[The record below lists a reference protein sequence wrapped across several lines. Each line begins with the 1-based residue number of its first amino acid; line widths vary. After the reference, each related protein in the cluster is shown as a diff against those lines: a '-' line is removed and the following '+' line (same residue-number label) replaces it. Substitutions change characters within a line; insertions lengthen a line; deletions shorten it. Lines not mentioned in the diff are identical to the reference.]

1 MEDDIECRPFSLSHA
16 YWLCRLEADPCSLCA
31 ACCAAARLL
40 SSDFWR
46 GRAPSPGARPPPPP
60 PPTQLLRVSRPP
72 VSRRVA
78 ENNSFS
84 TIRLNQLDTILS
96 RSYNIRTSTS
106 MFGVKETVRND
117 FHLAFIYSF
126 VQTREVFS
134 FSLLILQRF
143 PQTVSL
149 SIYLSIKFF

>member
-1 MEDDIECRPFSLSHA
+1 MDKGIREAKGRRCCLGGRIESFLYRASCCINSVPQTPETTFAFSSYLFLLLIIESHVKVEDDIECRPFSLSHA

-84 TIRLNQLDTILS
+84 TIS
-96 RSYNIRTSTS
+96 
-106 MFGVKETVRND
+106 
-117 FHLAFIYSF
+117 
-126 VQTREVFS
+126 
-134 FSLLILQRF
+134 
-143 PQTVSL
+143 
-149 SIYLSIKFF
+149 